1 MKCKWAVMSAITSTG
16 EPSKLL
22 LSSQIDE
29 LSPCR
34 CPLLPPLWARRGCGG
49 EGGDAGKSRMWQCL
63 DGGACCPGR
72 SWAPSVLIPPLMVSL
87 LPFLPSPPSALASLP
102 VLRDDLICCNVWK
115 LPHCANKIN
124 SSLCLFDTLEM
135 CRVTQTGFQLERAK
149 KWDGCQGT
157 DPTAGYVILAS
168 KGPVEKNTQ
177 LLRKGGNSAF
187 P

>member
-1 MKCKWAVMSAITSTG
+1 MKCKWAVMSTITSTG

-29 LSPCR
+29 LPLCR
-34 CPLLPPLWARRGCGG
+34 CPSLTPLWVRHGRGTGG
-49 EGGDAGKSRMWQCL
+49 KGGGTGKSRIWWRSPYP
-63 DGGACCPGR
+63 GG
-72 SWAPSVLIPPLMVSL
+72 SQAPSVLIPPLMVSL
-87 LPFLPSPPSALASLP
+87 RLSLPQPPSALSSLA

-157 DPTAGYVILAS
+157 GPTADYVILAG
-168 KGPVEKNTQ
+168 KGPVGKNTK
-177 LLRKGGNSAF
+177 LFRKEGNSAF